1 MEVDPA
7 VGTETDLTVGTAR
20 EAGTR
25 AGTGDAPVVDSEAEK
40 QGLAMVNLDLPFV
53 PSTSALEPCNLS
65 RKCFLTLHQ
74 G

>member
-7 VGTETDLTVGTAR
+7 VGTETDLVVGTAAR
-20 EAGTR
+20 EAGM
-25 AGTGDAPVVDSEAEK
+25 GDAPVVDSEAEK
-40 QGLAMVNLDLPFV
+40 QGLAVVNLDLPFV